1 MYSFFRR
8 RFGIDKE
15 VFQLKIHLFYI
26 KRNETGEIYDPP
38 VLYALTD
45 EKKTSDSFREQ
56 RKKNLF
62 IHDTIEISRKNY
74 SDFMSKMNK
83 NKILTMTKLE
93 MSDGRKISCTL
104 TWEEEKNVVIF
115 HRSSYF
121 EALKNK
127 SINPKYFSEEA
138 YKILDMIEYRE
149 IYDAGSL
156 LQLGMYADLY
166 DYNIILDQF
175 KLMYRLYGWTFKDA

>member
-1 MYSFFRR
+1 MNNNENKSESSKIDFNSEFIWMVVLLAI
-8 RFGIDKE
+8 FGGK
-15 VFQLKIHLFYI
+15 
-26 KRNETGEIYDPP
+26 
-38 VLYALTD
+38 
-45 EKKTSDSFREQ
+45 
-56 RKKNLF
+56 
-62 IHDTIEISRKNY
+62 
-74 SDFMSKMNK
+74 KMNR

-166 DYNIILDQF
+166 DYNVILDQF